1 MADIRKTFNFRDGVQ
16 VDDEVLVGRVNRVG
30 LGTTSPD
37 QLLDVRGNANITGV
51 TSTVNF
57 NVTGVGTFNQVKVGS
72 NIILDA
78 TSGVMTA
85 TTFKGDGSTLSN
97 IPTSQWV
104 DVNLGAG
111 VTSIYNDGSVGVGTT
126 NPANPFQVGGDPN
139 NGIGVGFSTSGNI
152 RASGIIT
159 ATTFSGAFSGNLTGN
174 VVGDVTGTASTA
186 TLANTAT
193 LAVNAQGLTGNPS
206 ISVTNVNA
214 SGVGTFPTLVTTD
227 LNTVTLKGYNSL
239 RAPHGAT
246 TTIVVTVAAKVS
258 GQHRY
263 HGSGSANGFVLDGV
277 QAPYLTLT
285 PGRTYRFDVSDGTNA
300 GHPLR
305 FFYDVDKT
313 TPYTTGVTV
322 SGNAGVSGSYVDWL
336 FQMQHQ
342 VYYIINVR
350 LMKRWV
356 TQFKWIKHFRYRA

>member
-16 VDDEVLVGRVNRVG
+16 VDDEVLVVRGNRVG

-57 NVTGVGTFNQVKVGS
+57 NVTGVGTFNQVKVGN

-85 TTFKGDGSTLSN
+85 TTFKGDGSSLSN

-104 DVNLGAG
+104 DVNVSAG

-139 NGIGVGFSTSGNI
+139 NGIGVGISTSGNI

-174 VVGDVTGTASTA
+174 VVGDVTGTATTA

-193 LAVNAQGLTGNPS
+193 LAVNSQGLTGNPS

-246 TTIVVTVAAKVS
+246 TTIVVTVAA
-258 GQHRY
+258 R
-263 HGSGSANGFVLDGV
+263 
-277 QAPYLTLT
+277 
-285 PGRTYRFDVSDGTNA
+285 
-300 GHPLR
+300 
-305 FFYDVDKT
+305 
-313 TPYTTGVTV
+313 
-322 SGNAGVSGSYVDWL
+322 
-336 FQMQHQ
+336 
-342 VYYIINVR
+342 
-350 LMKRWV
+350 
-356 TQFKWIKHFRYRA
+356 